1 MGNYA
6 IEYYAEDAVFPA
18 ENQVLDGVDYG
29 PTGADFTGTVLIGA
43 GVGYPAVGNVR
54 LSVVYGESNE
64 FIGTLALPTVGQVE
78 SGVGYGASGTE
89 FTGTLVVGG
98 GGEAVNLLFDRSP
111 GVTLKP
117 FVGETVSQQIE
128 LYRADGVTPINL
140 DGKTLVIV
148 FETRQGVDVATV
160 TNSSITVSGD
170 ANNIV
175 TFPYPSAV
183 TASQRVLTFAIRDA
197 STPSTVYEHGIVMPI
212 RTASVDAP

>member
-89 FTGTLVVGG
+89 FTGTLVAGG
-98 GGEAVNLLFDRSP
+98 GGGLTGDYTLTVTVTDADDSAPIENAT
-111 GVTLKP
+111 VTLSRT
-117 FVGETVSQQIE
+117 GQRGAELTNVS
-128 LYRADGVTPINL
+128 G
-140 DGKTLVIV
+140 
-148 FETRQGVDVATV
+148 VATV
-160 TNSSITVSGD
+160 GLD
-170 ANNIV
+170 AATWTWIV
-175 TFPYPSAV
+175 RAPGYESRTGTIVIADDAV
-183 TASQRVLTFAIRDA
+183 LSVEMD
-197 STPSTVYEHGIVMPI
+197 GIVGPSP
-212 RTASVDAP
+212 ADYPPGSAGL